1 MAGWVE
7 AIKRASTLYEEIFY
21 AAIVREGEGASPPCE
36 HCFPHWSDQHKV
48 FRNLVKEAL
57 HRRKYGHRSH
67 HAAIAT
73 SLIDH
78 DTHTPTHT

>member
-1 MAGWVE
+1 MAEWIE

-21 AAIVREGEGASPPCE
+21 AAIVRESEGASPFE

-57 HRRKYGHRSH
+57 HRRKYGRPPSYRHCHIAHR
-67 HAAIAT
+67 
-73 SLIDH
+73 L
-78 DTHTPTHT
+78 